1 MRRPFGILCLSLAVS
16 VPAFAEEIALKDG
29 TKIVGHMTAVSSDK
43 VEVETAYGKMQLKR
57 NDIVTISF
65 PENSP
70 NATPESTPVK
80 ADAPRAVDESI
91 LGGRYL
97 NKTGK
102 FSLTLPQEWVIN
114 PDIRRAPETLTV
126 LSSRDKMRFLLVMQE
141 EYPGTM
147 DSYKEITMLSAR
159 TNFSTFEE
167 TEESKVTI
175 DGKSALLV
183 FYRGT
188 PKKGGLPLA
197 FVSAIMPSGNT
208 YTKATAWCVEPLFH
222 DVQPTFEKILL
233 SYRSTGS
240 MTAAAPSSRP

>member
-1 MRRPFGILCLSLAVS
+1 MRRVFPILWLSLAVGL
-16 VPAFAEEIALKDG
+16 PAVAEEISLKDG
-29 TKIVGHMTAVSSDK
+29 TKIVGHMTALSPDK

-57 NDIVTISF
+57 NDIVTINF
-65 PENSP
+65 PENNP
-70 NATPESTPVK
+70 NSGPES
-80 ADAPRAVDESI
+80 APAKTDSPKVVDESI
-91 LGGRYL
+91 QGARYL

-141 EYPGTM
+141 EYPGSL
-147 DSYKEITMLSAR
+147 DSYKDVTMLTAR
-159 TNFSTFEE
+159 GNFSTFEE

-183 FYRGT
+183 FYRGV

-208 YTKATAWCVEPLFH
+208 YTKMTAWCVEPLFR
-222 DVQPTFEKILL
+222 DVQPTFEKILT
-233 SYRSTGS
+233 SYRSTGA